1 MRVCVLTLVSFSAL
15 LADDPPQLA
24 VAIKAQSDFDR
35 VAMTP
40 IPRLADTGACL
51 QSQAALLPVSLPEEM
66 ALVYYR
72 KAYCTLAQATIKNS
86 NRDFLAAAAD
96 FDRSIEAW
104 PARMTR
110 KSA

>member
-1 MRVCVLTLVSFSAL
+1 MRVCALTLVLSSVL
-15 LADDPPQLA
+15 LADDPPQLV
-24 VAIKAQSDFDR
+24 VALKAQTDFDR

-51 QSQAALLPVSLPEEM
+51 QSHAALLSVSLPEEM
-66 ALVYYR
+66 SLVYYR

-86 NRDFLAAAAD
+86 NRDFLATAVD

-104 PARMTR
+104 PARRTR
-110 KSA
+110 KS